1 MNIRG
6 SWRVRGVALVW
17 MALPFFGLVSCQD
30 RGLKPDSLGAV
41 AEILLDCRPE
51 EWQGESGRRLRQ
63 VLSAEQY
70 GLPQPEPWFRL
81 LPTQDL
87 GANKFK
93 DRHRFILRLRSESQ
107 SSLPDE
113 LQAASKKALAL
124 QGIYVGVLHHPRAF
138 PQAEVWLVYRD
149 TATLQVYLNN
159 QGLSLLQQCLR
170 LDQRLILDRLARY
183 HRSDTLIR
191 LIKDSV
197 GVQLKVLPGDYRL
210 RALRQNWAWLS
221 RDIPNGTMNWCLWRS
236 VAAAQSPLVGLAY
249 RDTIFRNRLPGPTA
263 GSYYQTETL
272 VPTQEQRGPLF
283 PSSKMDAWVVRG
295 LWTLK
300 GDFMGGPFVH
310 HSRVDGL
317 DRIHSEVFV
326 YCPNETKRAWLREL
340 EAMSLVGID
349 SLFWKPTP
357 VNHDAA
363 R

>member
-1 MNIRG
+1 MNMSW
-6 SWRVRGVALVW
+6 SWRNWGLV
-17 MALPFFGLVSCQD
+17 LLLIGLVSCKD

-41 AEILLDCRPE
+41 AEILLDCSPA

-93 DRHRFILRLRSESQ
+93 DRHRFILRLRSETQ
-107 SSLPDE
+107 ASLPDE
-113 LQAASKKALAL
+113 LQAGSKKALST
-124 QGIYVGVLHHPRAF
+124 QGVYVGLVHHPRAF

-149 TATLQVYLNN
+149 TATLHSYLKDHG
-159 QGLSLLQQCLR
+159 QSLLQQCLR
-170 LDQRLILDRLARY
+170 LDQQLILDRLGRL
-183 HRSDTLIR
+183 HRSDTLIS
-191 LIKDSV
+191 LIKDSL
-197 GVQLKVLPGDYRL
+197 GIDLKVLPGDYRL
-210 RALRQNWAWLS
+210 RALSQNWAWLS
-221 RDIPNGTMNWCLWRS
+221 RDIPNGTMNWCLWRTGGS
-236 VAAAQSPLVGLAY
+236 ALTPLIGTAY
-249 RDTIFRNRLPGPTA
+249 RDSIFERRLPGPTP

-272 VPTQEQRGPLF
+272 VPIQEHRGPLF
-283 PSSKMDAWVVRG
+283 PASKTDAWVLRG

-326 YCPNETKRAWLREL
+326 YCPNEAKRAWLREL
-340 EAMSLVGID
+340 EALSMLGMD
-349 SLFWKPTP
+349 SLFWRSTS
-357 VNHDAA
+357 VAHDEAP
-363 R
+363 